1 LDLTLF
7 LISYS
12 AQFIYAGLFLL
23 LFLSGLGL
31 PFPEEM
37 TLLTAGFLVHLEILR
52 LYPTVITI
60 FIGVLV
66 GDLALYS
73 IGWKWGKGIFTHR
86 YMHKVFSEN
95 RLENVR
101 QFFRDHGNKTIFIA
115 RFISGFRVAAFLAAG
130 SMRMKPGKV
139 LLYDF
144 FAALVYIPLLLALAY
159 YFGEKI
165 QLLTDVVARVDFIV
179 KIVLVLA
186 GLMGLGYYLLK
197 KKVFDA
203 K

>member
-1 LDLTLF
+1 MDLTLF

-31 PFPEEM
+31 PIPEEM

-60 FIGVLV
+60 FIGVLA

-73 IGWKWGKGIFTHR
+73 IGRKWGKGIFTHR
-86 YMHKVFSEN
+86 YLRKVFSEN

-101 QFFRDHGNKTIFIA
+101 RFFRDHGSKTIFIA

-130 SMRMKPGKV
+130 SMEMKPGKV

-165 QLLTDVVARVDFIV
+165 QLLTDVVSRVDFIV
-179 KIVLVLA
+179 KVALVLA